1 MASPSLLCRVQ
12 ALYPFESKDPSSLR
26 FEEGDYIDVLAK
38 LPSGW
43 WDGWCN
49 GNRGWFPSN
58 YVRII
63 EDYGS
68 TGLVSPTSMTPKSAG
83 SRRISAQTDLFDDK
97 VGSSGNNNNNND
109 DTSNKRTSLPPNWSI
124 QDRDDGSSSYY
135 YNTLTGEMRSTYPYD
150 DAASFY
156 EGESDE
162 DSATSTID
170 SNSRSDSVLEVNF
183 MPTSEESIVS
193 DHLLKD
199 AQQQQ
204 GKWIQRTTPQGL
216 PFFYNLSTHETAW
229 HADSQ
234 QHQQQQQQGSPK
246 PQPRV
251 TTLAATAP
259 TTTTTTTTPT
269 SIKGHSSPFDS
280 NEAPTWPKLS
290 IHVTLAIN
298 DLIASA
304 KTSQRSLYKKHAAR
318 VVEAIR
324 LMLVASGTIS
334 KESLHIKTS
343 NVLRSHHRAMMAS
356 LSKLVLSAQ
365 LCADGTVSD
374 VSKLLSDCHELL
386 VAVRN
391 FISTCESIPVDVTHA
406 NPHLVASPPDEAAA
420 SNAAVRRQDSIS
432 SASGS
437 LVDQGTHARYELQPD
452 LVEHLDAFG
461 ASMHESMEALMANLT
476 RRSES
481 RCSLAVL
488 LFAQYRNFGSQNG
501 QFLGIV
507 EDIDFSGVVQS
518 PVMRQLAVA
527 KQMLYDG
534 LGLLFYRMQLMTD
547 ETVPI
552 DKVTALMQD
561 AGQSILDAIRLLC
574 DRMAD
579 LVQEQQH
586 TVPVLVNKA
595 AAAAAAPSSSS
606 SNRSSRLTDKD
617 ALGDFLSNSTG
628 SHDLSFDLSLS
639 SPSMALKS
647 PSSPSTQDLKKR
659 SQSLSVDTTAQ
670 QPSNSNSN
678 SNSNNSTK
686 VNNRSSAP
694 VTENTSTLMG
704 ETLNKANTL
713 TEAQSKHT
721 SAKLKQFFG
730 DDLPDANASANST
743 APTSPT
749 HTTATATTTATTP
762 TTASTTA
769 AEGAS
774 AATRQPSTT
783 TASNTSANT
792 AASAQEGQQWYLQY
806 DYSPN
811 EIVFTVE
818 GSVKG
823 GTLRALVERMTLHDY
838 LDMNFN
844 STFLLT
850 YRSFCTSMELLEL
863 LEARY
868 NIQPPAGLTPEE
880 LEIWVTKKQKLIRLR
895 VFNVLKI
902 WLEQY
907 YYEEDSVIL
916 DRLLFFTNT
925 SIKDTLSFSA
935 YQLERLIHKRKDACK
950 DLKKL
955 VITQQQDLPDPI
967 LPKNLKKF
975 RLLDVDTTEMARQLT
990 LMDFKLY
997 SAIKP
1002 VECLDKAWSRDATQ
1016 NDDRR
1021 TPVARNIQA
1030 SIDYCN
1036 QITTW
1041 VSDEILSQS
1050 EVKKRSALI
1059 KYWVNVAERCRIFN
1073 NFNTCMAILSA
1084 FDNSAVGRLKRT
1096 WEMVGSRTNH
1106 IVAHIRKLMGATRNF
1121 TQYRALIHSVN
1132 PPCIPFLGIYLQDLT
1147 FIEDGNPNFLKTS
1160 KDLINF
1166 AKRAKTAEV
1175 IREMQQYQTMGYH
1188 YKPVEEIKTFIMGN
1202 IHSSRDE
1209 DQLYKESLKLEPKER
1224 EDEKITRLL
1233 QESGFL

>member
-1 MASPSLLCRVQ
+1 MALPSLLCRVQ
-12 ALYPFESKDPSSLR
+12 ALYSFESNDPSSLR

-68 TGLVSPTSMTPKSAG
+68 TGLVSPTSMKPKG
-83 SRRISAQTDLFDDK
+83 TSRRISAQTDLFDDR
-97 VGSSGNNNNNND
+97 VGSNGNE
-109 DTSNKRTSLPPNWSI
+109 SSRRTSLPPNWSI
-124 QDRDDGSSSYY
+124 QNREDGSASYY
-135 YNTLTGEMRSTYPYD
+135 FNTLTGEMRSTYPYD
-150 DAASFY
+150 DTASY
-156 EGESDE
+156 YDGESDE

-183 MPTSEESIVS
+183 MPTSEESIAS
-193 DHLLKD
+193 DQSLKD
-199 AQQQQ
+199 FQQQ

-234 QHQQQQQQGSPK
+234 EQQQQQQQQGSPK
-246 PQPRV
+246 PQPRLA
-251 TTLAATAP
+251 LAATAP
-259 TTTTTTTTPT
+259 TTPT
-269 SIKGHSSPFDS
+269 STKGYSFQPSPHFDS
-280 NEAPTWPKLS
+280 NETLTWNKLS
-290 IHVTLAIN
+290 VHVTLSIN
-298 DLIASA
+298 NLIGSA
-304 KTSQRSLYKKHAAR
+304 KNSQRSLYKKYAAR
-318 VVEAIR
+318 VVEAVR
-324 LMLVASGTIS
+324 FMLVASGTIS

-356 LSKLVLSAQ
+356 MSKLVLSAQ

-374 VSKLLSDCHELL
+374 VSKLLTDCHELL

-391 FISTCESIPVDVTHA
+391 FISTCESIPVDVTHVD
-406 NPHLVASPPDEAAA
+406 PHLISSPQDERNSHAAA
-420 SNAAVRRQDSIS
+420 PWDAASTAIRRQHSIS

-437 LVDQGTHARYELQPD
+437 MVDQGIRAKYELQSD
-452 LVEHLDAFG
+452 LVDNLDAYG
-461 ASMHESMEALMANLT
+461 ASMQESMESLMANLT
-476 RRSES
+476 RHSDS

-488 LFAQYRNFGSQNG
+488 LFTQYRNFGNQNG
-501 QFLGIV
+501 QFLSII
-507 EDIDFSGVVQS
+507 EDIDFDGVIQS
-518 PVMRQLAVA
+518 PLMKELAVA
-527 KQMLYDG
+527 KQKLYDG
-534 LGLLFYRMQLMTD
+534 LGLLFFKMQTMTD
-547 ETVPI
+547 ETVPMEKAI
-552 DKVTALMQD
+552 SEMQE
-561 AGQSILDAIRLLC
+561 AAQSIIDAIRLVC

-579 LVQEQQH
+579 LVNEKKRLMKEQGKL
-586 TVPVLVNKA
+586 TNGTT
-595 AAAAAAPSSSS
+595 S
-606 SNRSSRLTDKD
+606 SNRSSLLGSTDKD
-617 ALGDFLSNSTG
+617 NSLCDFLRNSTG

-639 SPSMALKS
+639 SSMTLKNPSLTS
-647 PSSPSTQDLKKR
+647 IEDLKKR
-659 SQSLSVDTTAQ
+659 SQSLSVDTAL

-678 SNSNNSTK
+678 TK

-694 VTENTSTLMG
+694 VTENTPTLMG
-704 ETLNKANTL
+704 ETLKNRAHTL

-730 DDLPDANASANST
+730 DDLPDANSPASNA

-749 HTTATATTTATTP
+749 IAT
-762 TTASTTA
+762 TTA
-769 AEGAS
+769 AEGGVNPGQGAS
-774 AATRQPSTT
+774 ATTRQVSA
-783 TASNTSANT
+783 TAVPNTSVNT
-792 AASAQEGQQWYLQY
+792 AASVQEDEQRYLQY

-811 EIVFTVE
+811 EIIFTVE

-868 NIQPPAGLTPEE
+868 NIQPPADLTPEE

-950 DLKKL
+950 NLKKL
-955 VITQQQDLPDPI
+955 VITQQQDSPDPI
-967 LPKNLKKF
+967 LPRNLKKF
-975 RLLDVDTTEMARQLT
+975 RLLDLDTTEMARQLT

-997 SAIKP
+997 SSIKP
-1002 VECLDKAWSRDATQ
+1002 VECLDKAWSRDATL
-1016 NDDRR
+1016 NDDHR

-1036 QITTW
+1036 QVTTW

-1096 WEMVGSRTNH
+1096 WEMVGARTNH
-1106 IVAHIRKLMGATRNF
+1106 IVAHIRKLMGASRNF
-1121 TQYRALIHSVN
+1121 NQYRALIHSVN

-1175 IREMQQYQTMGYH
+1175 IREIQQYQTMGYQ
-1188 YKPVEEIKTFIMGN
+1188 YRAVEEIQNFIQDN
-1202 IHSSRDE
+1202 LHSSRDE
-1209 DQLYKESLKLEPKER
+1209 DQL
-1224 EDEKITRLL
+1224 
-1233 QESGFL
+1233 

>member
-1 MASPSLLCRVQ
+1 M
-12 ALYPFESKDPSSLR
+12 
-26 FEEGDYIDVLAK
+26 
-38 LPSGW
+38 
-43 WDGWCN
+43 
-49 GNRGWFPSN
+49 
-58 YVRII
+58 
-63 EDYGS
+63 
-68 TGLVSPTSMTPKSAG
+68 
-83 SRRISAQTDLFDDK
+83 
-97 VGSSGNNNNNND
+97 
-109 DTSNKRTSLPPNWSI
+109 
-124 QDRDDGSSSYY
+124 
-135 YNTLTGEMRSTYPYD
+135 
-150 DAASFY
+150 
-156 EGESDE
+156 
-162 DSATSTID
+162 
-170 SNSRSDSVLEVNF
+170 
-183 MPTSEESIVS
+183 
-193 DHLLKD
+193 
-199 AQQQQ
+199 
-204 GKWIQRTTPQGL
+204 
-216 PFFYNLSTHETAW
+216 
-229 HADSQ
+229 
-234 QHQQQQQQGSPK
+234 
-246 PQPRV
+246 
-251 TTLAATAP
+251 AATAP
-259 TTTTTTTTPT
+259 TTPT
-269 SIKGHSSPFDS
+269 STKGYSFQPSPHFDH
-280 NEAPTWPKLS
+280 NETLTWNKLS

-298 DLIASA
+298 NLIASA
-304 KTSQRSLYKKHAAR
+304 KNSQRSLYKKYAAR
-318 VVEAIR
+318 VVEAVR
-324 LMLVASGTIS
+324 FMLVASGTIS

-356 LSKLVLSAQ
+356 MSKLVLSAQ
-365 LCADGTVSD
+365 LCADGTVND

-406 NPHLVASPPDEAAA
+406 DPHLISLPQDERGSNAGATAPWDAA
-420 SNAAVRRQDSIS
+420 STAIRRQNSIS

-437 LVDQGTHARYELQPD
+437 LVDQGIRAKYELQSD
-452 LVEHLDAFG
+452 LVDNLDAYG
-461 ASMHESMEALMANLT
+461 ASMQESMESLMANLT
-476 RRSES
+476 RHSDS

-488 LFAQYRNFGSQNG
+488 LFTQYRNFGNQNG
-501 QFLGIV
+501 QFLSII
-507 EDIDFSGVVQS
+507 EDIDFDGVIQS
-518 PVMRQLAVA
+518 PLMKELAVA
-527 KQMLYDG
+527 KQKLYDG
-534 LGLLFYRMQLMTD
+534 LGLLFFKMQSMTD
-547 ETVPI
+547 ETVPMEKAI
-552 DKVTALMQD
+552 SEMQ
-561 AGQSILDAIRLLC
+561 AAARSIIDAIKLVC

-579 LVQEQQH
+579 LVNEKKRLMMEQGKL
-586 TVPVLVNKA
+586 TNGA
-595 AAAAAAPSSSS
+595 AS
-606 SNRSSRLTDKD
+606 SNRSSLLGSTDKD
-617 ALGDFLSNSTG
+617 DSLCDFLRNSTG

-639 SPSMALKS
+639 PSMTLKN
-647 PSSPSTQDLKKR
+647 PSLTSTEDLKKR
-659 SQSLSVDTTAQ
+659 SQSLSVDTAQ
-670 QPSNSNSN
+670 QASNSS
-678 SNSNNSTK
+678 SSTK

-694 VTENTSTLMG
+694 VTENTPTLMG
-704 ETLNKANTL
+704 ETLKNRAHTL

-730 DDLPDANASANST
+730 DDLPNANSSASNT

-749 HTTATATTTATTP
+749 NTTATEGGG
-762 TTASTTA
+762 ASSGQ
-769 AEGAS
+769 GAS
-774 AATRQPSTT
+774 AATRQSSTT
-783 TASNTSANT
+783 AAASNTSANT
-792 AASAQEGQQWYLQY
+792 AASVQEDEQRYLQY

-868 NIQPPAGLTPEE
+868 NIQPPADLTPEE

-955 VITQQQDLPDPI
+955 VITQQQDSPDPI
-967 LPKNLKKF
+967 LPRNLKKF
-975 RLLDVDTTEMARQLT
+975 RLLDLDTTEMARQLT

-997 SAIKP
+997 SSIKP
-1002 VECLDKAWSRDATQ
+1002 VECLDKAWSRDATL
-1016 NDDRR
+1016 NDDHR

-1036 QITTW
+1036 QVTTW

-1050 EVKKRSALI
+1050 EVKKRSTLI

-1096 WEMVGSRTNH
+1096 WEMVGARTNH
-1106 IVAHIRKLMGATRNF
+1106 IVAHIRKLMGASRNF
-1121 TQYRALIHSVN
+1121 NQYRALIHSVN

-1175 IREMQQYQTMGYH
+1175 IREIQQYQTMGYQ
-1188 YKPVEEIKTFIMGN
+1188 YRPVEEIQNFIQDN
-1202 IHSSRDE
+1202 LHSSRDE
-1209 DQLYKESLKLEPKER
+1209 DQLYKESLKLEPK
-1224 EDEKITRLL
+1224 
-1233 QESGFL
+1233 

>member
-12 ALYPFESKDPSSLR
+12 ALYPFESNDPSSLR

-68 TGLVSPTSMTPKSAG
+68 TGLVSPTSMRPKST
-83 SRRISAQTDLFDDK
+83 SRRISSQTDLFDDR
-97 VGSSGNNNNNND
+97 VGSSGNEA
-109 DTSNKRTSLPPNWSI
+109 SKRISLPPNWSI
-124 QDRDDGSSSYY
+124 QNREDGSASYY
-135 YNTLTGEMRSTYPYD
+135 FNTLTGEMRSTYPYD
-150 DAASFY
+150 DAASY
-156 EGESDE
+156 YDGESDE

-193 DHLLKD
+193 DHSLKD
-199 AQQQQ
+199 IQQQQ

-234 QHQQQQQQGSPK
+234 EQHQQQGLPK
-246 PQPRV
+246 PQHRLPS
-251 TTLAATAP
+251 AATAP
-259 TTTTTTTTPT
+259 TTPT
-269 SIKGHSSPFDS
+269 STKGYAFQPSPHFDN
-280 NEAPTWPKLS
+280 NETLTWNKLS
-290 IHVTLAIN
+290 IHVTLTIN
-298 DLIASA
+298 NLIASA
-304 KTSQRSLYKKHAAR
+304 KNSQRSLYKKYAAR
-318 VVEAIR
+318 VVESVR
-324 LMLVASGTIS
+324 FMLVTSGTIS

-356 LSKLVLSAQ
+356 MSKLVLSAQ
-365 LCADGTVSD
+365 LCADGTVND

-391 FISTCESIPVDVTHA
+391 FISTCESIPVDVTHVD
-406 NPHLVASPPDEAAA
+406 PHLISSPQEERGSGTATAPWDATSTAI
-420 SNAAVRRQDSIS
+420 RRQNSIS
-432 SASGS
+432 STSGS
-437 LVDQGTHARYELQPD
+437 MVDHSTRAKYELQSD
-452 LVEHLDAFG
+452 LVENLDAYG
-461 ASMHESMEALMANLT
+461 ASMQESMESLMENLT
-476 RRSES
+476 RHSDS

-488 LFAQYRNFGSQNG
+488 LFTQYRNFGNQNG
-501 QFLGIV
+501 QFLSII
-507 EDIDFSGVVQS
+507 EDIDFDGVIQS
-518 PVMRQLAVA
+518 PLMKELAVA
-527 KQMLYDG
+527 KQKLYDG
-534 LGLLFYRMQLMTD
+534 LGLLFFKMQTMTD
-547 ETVPI
+547 ETVPMEKAI
-552 DKVTALMQD
+552 SEMQE
-561 AGQSILDAIRLLC
+561 AAQSIIDAIKLVC

-579 LVQEQQH
+579 LVNEKKRLLKEQGKH
-586 TVPVLVNKA
+586 TNDITT
-595 AAAAAAPSSSS
+595 S
-606 SNRSSRLTDKD
+606 SNRSSLLESIDKD
-617 ALGDFLSNSTG
+617 NSLCDFLRNSTG

-639 SPSMALKS
+639 SSMTLKNPSLI
-647 PSSPSTQDLKKR
+647 SSEDFKKR
-659 SQSLSVDTTAQ
+659 SQSLSVDTAQ
-670 QPSNSNSN
+670 QLSNSNS
-678 SNSNNSTK
+678 TK
-686 VNNRSSAP
+686 FNNRSSAP
-694 VTENTSTLMG
+694 VTENTPTLMG
-704 ETLNKANTL
+704 ETLKNRAHTL

-730 DDLPDANASANST
+730 DDLPDASSSSNNT
-743 APTSPT
+743 APISPT
-749 HTTATATTTATTP
+749 STTEGGASSGQGASTVTTT
-762 TTASTTA
+762 S
-769 AEGAS
+769 S
-774 AATRQPSTT
+774 AARQSSTT
-783 TASNTSANT
+783 TASNNSANT
-792 AASAQEGQQWYLQY
+792 TASAQEDEQRYLQY

-868 NIQPPAGLTPEE
+868 NIQPPADLTPEE

-955 VITQQQDLPDPI
+955 VITQQQDSPDPI
-967 LPKNLKKF
+967 LPRNLKKF
-975 RLLDVDTTEMARQLT
+975 RLLDLDTTEMARQLT

-997 SAIKP
+997 SSIKP
-1002 VECLDKAWSRDATQ
+1002 VECLDKAWSRDTTL
-1016 NDDRR
+1016 NDDHR

-1036 QITTW
+1036 QVTTW

-1050 EVKKRSALI
+1050 EVKKRSTLI

-1096 WEMVGSRTNH
+1096 WEMVGARTNH
-1106 IVAHIRKLMGATRNF
+1106 IVAHIRKLMGASRNF
-1121 TQYRALIHSVN
+1121 NQYRALIHSVN

-1175 IREMQQYQTMGYH
+1175 IREIQQYQTMGYQ
-1188 YKPVEEIKTFIMGN
+1188 YRPVEEIQNFIQDN
-1202 IHSSRDE
+1202 LHSSRDE

-1224 EDEKITRLL
+1224 DDEKITRLL

>member
-1 MASPSLLCRVQ
+1 M
-12 ALYPFESKDPSSLR
+12 R
-26 FEEGDYIDVLAK
+26 F
-38 LPSGW
+38 
-43 WDGWCN
+43 
-49 GNRGWFPSN
+49 
-58 YVRII
+58 
-63 EDYGS
+63 
-68 TGLVSPTSMTPKSAG
+68 
-83 SRRISAQTDLFDDK
+83 
-97 VGSSGNNNNNND
+97 
-109 DTSNKRTSLPPNWSI
+109 
-124 QDRDDGSSSYY
+124 
-135 YNTLTGEMRSTYPYD
+135 
-150 DAASFY
+150 
-156 EGESDE
+156 
-162 DSATSTID
+162 
-170 SNSRSDSVLEVNF
+170 
-183 MPTSEESIVS
+183 
-193 DHLLKD
+193 
-199 AQQQQ
+199 
-204 GKWIQRTTPQGL
+204 
-216 PFFYNLSTHETAW
+216 
-229 HADSQ
+229 
-234 QHQQQQQQGSPK
+234 
-246 PQPRV
+246 
-251 TTLAATAP
+251 
-259 TTTTTTTTPT
+259 
-269 SIKGHSSPFDS
+269 
-280 NEAPTWPKLS
+280 
-290 IHVTLAIN
+290 
-298 DLIASA
+298 
-304 KTSQRSLYKKHAAR
+304 
-318 VVEAIR
+318 
-324 LMLVASGTIS
+324 MLVASGTIS

-356 LSKLVLSAQ
+356 MSKLVLSAQ
-365 LCADGTVSD
+365 LCADGTVND

-406 NPHLVASPPDEAAA
+406 DPHLISLPQDERGSNAGATAPWDAA
-420 SNAAVRRQDSIS
+420 STAIRRQNSIS

-437 LVDQGTHARYELQPD
+437 LVDQGIRAKYELQSD
-452 LVEHLDAFG
+452 LVDNLDAYG
-461 ASMHESMEALMANLT
+461 ASMQESMESLMANLT
-476 RRSES
+476 RHSDS

-488 LFAQYRNFGSQNG
+488 LFTQYRNFGNQNG
-501 QFLGIV
+501 QFLSII
-507 EDIDFSGVVQS
+507 EDIDFDGVIQS
-518 PVMRQLAVA
+518 PLMKELAVA
-527 KQMLYDG
+527 KQKLYDG
-534 LGLLFYRMQLMTD
+534 LGLLFFKMQSMTD
-547 ETVPI
+547 ETVPMEKAI
-552 DKVTALMQD
+552 SEMQ
-561 AGQSILDAIRLLC
+561 AAARSIIDAIKLVC

-579 LVQEQQH
+579 LVNEKKRLMMEQGKL
-586 TVPVLVNKA
+586 TNGA
-595 AAAAAAPSSSS
+595 AS
-606 SNRSSRLTDKD
+606 SNRSSLLGSTDKD
-617 ALGDFLSNSTG
+617 DSLCDFLRNSTG

-639 SPSMALKS
+639 PSMTLKN
-647 PSSPSTQDLKKR
+647 PSLTSTEDLKKR
-659 SQSLSVDTTAQ
+659 SQSLSVDTAQ
-670 QPSNSNSN
+670 QASNSS
-678 SNSNNSTK
+678 SSTK

-694 VTENTSTLMG
+694 VTENTPTLMG
-704 ETLNKANTL
+704 ETLKNRAHTL

-730 DDLPDANASANST
+730 DDLPNANSSASNT

-749 HTTATATTTATTP
+749 NTTATEGGG
-762 TTASTTA
+762 ASSGQ
-769 AEGAS
+769 GAS
-774 AATRQPSTT
+774 AATRQSSTT
-783 TASNTSANT
+783 AAASNTSANT
-792 AASAQEGQQWYLQY
+792 AASVQEDEQRYLQY

-868 NIQPPAGLTPEE
+868 NIQPPADLTPEE

-955 VITQQQDLPDPI
+955 VITQQQDSPDPI
-967 LPKNLKKF
+967 LPRNLKKF
-975 RLLDVDTTEMARQLT
+975 RLLDLDTTEMARQLT

-997 SAIKP
+997 SSIKP
-1002 VECLDKAWSRDATQ
+1002 VECLDKAWSRDATL
-1016 NDDRR
+1016 NDDHR

-1036 QITTW
+1036 QVTTW

-1050 EVKKRSALI
+1050 EVKKRSTLI

-1096 WEMVGSRTNH
+1096 WEMVGARTNH
-1106 IVAHIRKLMGATRNF
+1106 IVAHIRKLMGASRNF
-1121 TQYRALIHSVN
+1121 NQYRALIHSVN

-1175 IREMQQYQTMGYH
+1175 IREIQQYQTMGYQ
-1188 YKPVEEIKTFIMGN
+1188 YRPVEEIQNFIQDN
-1202 IHSSRDE
+1202 LHSSRDE
-1209 DQLYKESLKLEPKER
+1209 DQLYKESLKLEPK
-1224 EDEKITRLL
+1224 
-1233 QESGFL
+1233 